1 MGRADEQ
8 EKVTTFEQMA
18 EVVERLGIVPLAD
31 LIPGHPSVNGLT
43 LKENWHTDTELDPW
57 GWRVRFPG
65 EGLAGYGKFIKKK
78 AVLIS
83 RDWLPAYVAA
93 AGSRQTLEERYAS
106 GLASREALRLLEI
119 IRADEG
125 IDTRKL
131 RAVAEMK
138 AKEKNTAFDNAVTEL
153 QGSLDIV
160 ISGVKQRLNAD
171 GEPNGWN
178 STSYETIGHWMQA
191 ADIGGYSGSREE
203 AIISLLARMEEAWT
217 PEATAWISK
226 VLGWK

>member
-1 MGRADEQ
+1 MGIVNKE
-8 EKVTTFEQMA
+8 ESVTTFEEMA
-18 EVVERLGIVPLAD
+18 EVVARLGIVPLAG
-31 LIPGHPSVNGLT
+31 LIPEHPSVNGLT

-93 AGSRQTLEERYAS
+93 AGFRQTLEERYAS
-106 GLASREALRLLEI
+106 GMASREALTLLKI
-119 IRADEG
+119 IRENQG
-125 IDTRKL
+125 IETRQL
-131 RAVAEMK
+131 RAAAEMK
-138 AKEKNTAFDNAVTEL
+138 AKEQKTAFDNAVTEL

-178 STSYETIGHWMQA
+178 STSYETIEHWMQA
-191 ADIGGYSGSREE
+191 ADIPSFEGTRDE
-203 AIISLLARMEEAWT
+203 AVAWLRARMEAAWA
-217 PEATAWISK
+217 PEACAWISK